1 MQDLRRSR
9 LARAAVLAS
18 GAMLL
23 LGGTALA
30 QTVRVFDDAPSIEQ
44 LRRIM
49 IPESVPGVGRTIV
62 IQHPDMSAM
71 PSPVQHAT
79 ARLPAEPVPAAENP
93 AYHTAAASVAPAPK
107 PQPEPAAASP
117 RTPDAAPAAIGF
129 RINFA
134 FDSAALPSAADGMID
149 RIAELM
155 KEAPQIRLRV
165 EGHTDAT
172 GSAEYN
178 EALSERRALSVAEYL
193 VRHGIEPGRLIV
205 VGKGMKE
212 PLGEDRF
219 APANR
224 RVQFV
229 RIG

>member
-1 MQDLRRSR
+1 
-9 LARAAVLAS
+9 
-18 GAMLL
+18 
-23 LGGTALA
+23 
-30 QTVRVFDDAPSIEQ
+30 
-44 LRRIM
+44 
-49 IPESVPGVGRTIV
+49 VPT
-62 IQHPDMSAM
+62 
-71 PSPVQHAT
+71 
-79 ARLPAEPVPAAENP
+79 AENP

-117 RTPDAAPAAIGF
+117 RMPDAAPTAIGF
-129 RINFA
+129 HINFA

-172 GSAEYN
+172 GSADYN

-205 VGKGMKE
+205 IGKGMKE

-219 APANR
+219 APGNR